1 MFKTLRACGPLALL
15 VVYSPPYALAQAT
28 PAEPQSA
35 AMQTAVRDGQHDFD
49 FAAGTW
55 HTHIVRKA
63 DPFDD
68 KSASIEL
75 EGTVTSRKVWGGRA
89 WLEEIEAD
97 GPNGHWQ
104 GMSVFLYNPQ
114 AHQWSQ
120 TFSNSEN
127 GKLETPFIGS
137 FDAGRGELFCQETYK
152 GRAIL
157 VKAVWSKTTADA
169 HRYEEY
175 FSDDV
180 GKTWKLS
187 FVANK
192 TRIPEGHSR

>member
-1 MFKTLRACGPLALL
+1 MFLKGPVRCSIGWAIGCSFLIAL
-15 VVYSPPYALAQAT
+15 
-28 PAEPQSA
+28 QSA
-35 AMQTAVRDGQHDFD
+35 QSTANAPADGQHDFD

-55 HTHIVRKA
+55 HTHIVRKL

-68 KSASIEL
+68 QSASIEL
-75 EGTVTSRKVWGGRA
+75 DGTVTSRKVWGGHA

-97 GPNGHWQ
+97 GPKGHWQ
-104 GMSVFLYNPQ
+104 GMSLFLYNPQ

-120 TFSNSEN
+120 SYSNSRT
-127 GKLETPFIGS
+127 GTLAAPFIGS
-137 FDAGRGELFCQETYK
+137 FKNGRGELFCQDTYK
-152 GRAIL
+152 DKAIL
-157 VKAVWSKTTADA
+157 VKAVWSNMTADA

-192 TRIPEGHSR
+192 TRVPQSGMK

>member
-1 MFKTLRACGPLALL
+1 MFFKDPIRCSIRFAIGCSVFIAL
-15 VVYSPPYALAQAT
+15 
-28 PAEPQSA
+28 QSAHSAHPA
-35 AMQTAVRDGQHDFD
+35 AMQTTVRDGQHDFD

-55 HTHIVRKA
+55 HTHIVRKI

-75 EGTVTSRKVWGGRA
+75 EGTVTSRKVWDGRA

-104 GMSVFLYNPQ
+104 GMSLFLYNPQ

-120 TFSNSEN
+120 TFSNSKT
-127 GKLETPFIGS
+127 GTLATPFIGS
-137 FDAGRGELFCQETYK
+137 FEAGRGELFCQDTDK

-157 VKAVWSKTTADA
+157 VKAVWSNITADA

-187 FVANK
+187 FVAHK
-192 TRIPEGHSR
+192 TRVP